1 MKKWKIGF
9 MMPKHQDVPAN
20 GRFMGGEQL
29 GSPSDFHI
37 EDGPPRS
44 EMQRLSN
51 KFHRSE
57 REIRRLKNTVSFQL
71 GLHITNAFRKPW
83 KLPFLPLTFPFK
95 ALSLGLNKLGRKPSS
110 EEIGLLGETDREN
123 CIVLF
128 PTNGVG
134 FGHFTRMY
142 AVARALRK
150 QAPDLEIVFFTP
162 MPTLH
167 ILYSDGFPTYHLA
180 GRYKHA
186 NMSPTEWNG
195 LVEDML
201 HLVFEVHRPKWFIF
215 DGAYPYRGMLNAIGS
230 QKTMKKWWMR
240 RGSMKS
246 NKTVPVDSFSFFD
259 GFILPGEVTSSLKA
273 GEITIPPI
281 KVLDPI
287 DVWTREYARSRLSVP
302 NDAKVVYVQLGA
314 GRINDI
320 EDVVDHVLE
329 NLFKFPDVYVVL
341 GESMLGDRLNVVHQ
355 RLRVIRDYPN
365 TLYAKGFDASVQAGG
380 YNSYHEMRTF
390 GIPTLFIP
398 NTQTGM
404 DDQVMRCR
412 RAETEGWGAIYD
424 PKLDNFNEQFATLL
438 EISQKPLDE
447 PNGAKLVGEII
458 GVLDGY

>member
-1 MKKWKIGF
+1 
-9 MMPKHQDVPAN
+9 MPKPQGVTVN
-20 GRFMGGEQL
+20 GGIMGGGQS
-29 GSPSDFHI
+29 GNPPDFHMQ
-37 EDGPPRS
+37 DGPPRS
-44 EMQRLSN
+44 EMQSLSN

-57 REIRRLKNTVSFQL
+57 REIRRLKNSVSFQL
-71 GLHITNAFRKPW
+71 GLHLTDAVRKPW
-83 KLPFLPLTFPFK
+83 KFPFLPLTFPLK
-95 ALSLGLNKLGRKPSS
+95 ALSLGLGKLGRRPSD
-110 EEIGLLGETDREN
+110 EEIGLLDETGRAN

-186 NMSPTEWNG
+186 DMSATEWNG

-201 HLVFEVHRPKWFIF
+201 HLVFEAHRPKWFIF

-230 QKTMKKWWMR
+230 QKSMKKWWMR

-259 GFILPGEVTSSLKA
+259 GFILPGEVSSPTKSD
-273 GEITIPPI
+273 EFVIPPI
-281 KVLDPI
+281 KVLDPA
-287 DVWTREYARSRLSVP
+287 DAWPREYARSRLSVP
-302 NDAKVVYVQLGA
+302 NDAKIVYVQLGA

-320 EDVVDHVLE
+320 ENIVEHVLG

-341 GESMLGDRLNVVHQ
+341 GESMLGDRLDVVHQ

-365 TLYAKGFDASVQAGG
+365 ALYAKGFDASVQAGG

-404 DDQVMRCR
+404 DDQVMRCKG
-412 RAETEGWGAIYD
+412 AETEGWGAIYD
-424 PKLDNFNEQFATLL
+424 PEIDSFTEKFATLL
-438 EISQKPLDE
+438 DIFPKPLEE

-458 GVLDGY
+458 GVLDN

>member
-1 MKKWKIGF
+1 
-9 MMPKHQDVPAN
+9 MPKPQDVSVS
-20 GRFMGGEQL
+20 GSFMGGDQ
-29 GSPSDFHI
+29 SDNPSDFHM

-44 EMQRLSN
+44 EMQSLSN

-57 REIRRLKNTVSFQL
+57 REIRRLKNSVSFQL
-71 GLHITNAFRKPW
+71 GLHLTDAVRRPW
-83 KLPFLPLTFPFK
+83 KLLFLPLTFPLK
-95 ALSLGLNKLGRKPSS
+95 ALSLGLGKLGRRPSD
-110 EEIGLLGETDREN
+110 EEIGLLDKTGRAN

-186 NMSPTEWNG
+186 DMSATEWNG

-201 HLVFEVHRPKWFIF
+201 HLVFEAHRPKWFMF

-230 QKTMKKWWMR
+230 QKSMKKWWMR

-259 GFILPGEVTSSLKA
+259 GFILPGEVSSSSKA
-273 GEITIPPI
+273 DEYIIPPI
-281 KVLDPI
+281 KVLDPV
-287 DVWTREYARSRLSVP
+287 DAWTREHARSRLSVP
-302 NDAKVVYVQLGA
+302 HDAKVVYVQLGA

-320 EDVVDHVLE
+320 ENIVSHVLE
-329 NLFKFPDVYVVL
+329 NLFTFPDVYVVL
-341 GESMLGDRLNVVHQ
+341 GESMLGSRLNVLHE

-365 TLYAKGFDASVQAGG
+365 TLYAKGFDVSVQAGG

-404 DDQVMRCR
+404 DDQIMRCKG
-412 RAETEGWGAIYD
+412 AETEGWGAIYD
-424 PKLDNFNEQFATLL
+424 PGIDNFIEKFAILL
-438 EISQKPLDE
+438 EIPSQPLDE
-447 PNGAKLVGEII
+447 PNGAQLVSEII
-458 GVLDGY
+458 GVLEN